1 MNEPEDILTDAS
13 QPEVPKG
20 QGKDDY
26 VPLTKSE
33 AESLRRERDESR
45 ASERAWA
52 DIARGTRQAPP
63 APVEQELPDASEFL
77 DPEETHGG
85 VEDDTPERF
94 VDDFA
99 KSGSAAISKR
109 GFVTR
114 AEAIK
119 MATDAAIKVSN
130 DLIGRNNQR
139 TSSDQAILTEF
150 GDLKN
155 PESALYKETAIRYQ
169 RAIKMD
175 PGAAKTPAALYLA
188 AEGARDVLK
197 AREAS
202 KPKADPD
209 EAEDETDRQH
219 RAASQDGRTRSRG
232 ASDDATDML
241 GPEANAIIKGFGITE
256 AEYRASQKAT
266 GARGA
271 RR

>member
-13 QPEVPKG
+13 QPEVPSKG

-26 VPLTKSE
+26 VPLTRAQ
-33 AESLRRERDESR
+33 AEGLQRERDESR

-63 APVEQELPDASEFL
+63 SPVEQELPDASEFL

-99 KSGSAAISKR
+99 KNGSAAISKR

-155 PESALYKETAIRYQ
+155 PESALYKETAVRYQ

-202 KPKADPD
+202 KPPVAD
-209 EAEDETDRQH
+209 EGEDETDRQH

-232 ASDDATDML
+232 QADDALDMI
-241 GPEANAIIKGFGITE
+241 GPQAREVIKGFGISD
-256 AEYRASQKAT
+256 AEFQASAKAT
-266 GARGA
+266 GGRGA

>member
-1 MNEPEDILTDAS
+1 MNEPEDILIDAS

-26 VPLTKSE
+26 VPLTRAQ
-33 AESLRRERDESR
+33 AEGLQRERDESR

-52 DIARGTRQAPP
+52 DIARNNGSRQQP
-63 APVEQELPDASEFL
+63 APVEHELPDASEFM
-77 DPEETHGG
+77 DPEEPLPG
-85 VEDDTPERF
+85 VDDDTPEKF

-99 KSGSAAISKR
+99 KSGSAAIARR

-155 PESALYKETAIRYQ
+155 PESALYKETAVRYQ

-202 KPKADPD
+202 KPPVAD
-209 EAEDETDRQH
+209 EGEDETDRQH

-232 ASDDATDML
+232 QADDALDMI
-241 GPEANAIIKGFGITE
+241 GPQAREVIKGFGISD
-256 AEYRASQKAT
+256 AEFQASAKAT
-266 GARGA
+266 GGRGA

>member
-26 VPLTKSE
+26 VPLTRQQ
-33 AESLRRERDESR
+33 AEGLQRERDESR

-52 DIARGTRQAPP
+52 DIARGTRQQP

-77 DPEETHGG
+77 DPEESHGG
-85 VEDDTPERF
+85 VDDDTPEKF
-94 VDDFA
+94 VDDLA
-99 KSGSAAISKR
+99 KTGGAAISKR

-155 PESALYKETAIRYQ
+155 PESALYKETAVRYQ

-202 KPKADPD
+202 KPPVAD
-209 EAEDETDRQH
+209 EGEDETDRQH

-232 ASDDATDML
+232 QADDATDML